1 MLFDSGREA
10 ERYFELR
17 ILERAGK
24 ISDLRRQVPYLLIPA
39 QKGERKCEYIA
50 DFVYR
55 ENGEEIVED
64 CKGYRTEVY
73 RLKRKLMLYVHG
85 IKIRET

>member
-1 MLFDSGREA
+1 MVFDSGREA
-10 ERYFELR
+10 ERYYELR
-17 ILERAGK
+17 LLERAGK
-24 ISDLRRQVPYLLIPA
+24 ISGLRRQVPYVLIPA
-39 QKGERKCEYIA
+39 QKGERACKYIA
-50 DFVYR
+50 DFVYM

-73 RLKRKLMLYVHG
+73 RLKRKMMLYIHG